1 MKVVKRD
8 LDTYMGSAFED
19 CCRDWVGRYAGE
31 SMPASQQLG
40 CWWSRDG
47 QTEVDIVGISRA
59 RYDLLASCKW
69 DRKASSAVLSRLI
82 AHRDSLG
89 RAKAAKLAI
98 FARGFAPELRRRA
111 AKEDVALID
120 AGGLF

>member
-1 MKVVKRD
+1 
-8 LDTYMGSAFED
+8 
-19 CCRDWVGRYAGE
+19 VGRYAGE

-40 CWWSRDG
+40 CWWSRGG
-47 QTEVDIVGISRA
+47 QTEVDIVGTSRG

-69 DRKASSAVLSRLI
+69 DRKASSAVLSQLI

-89 RAKAAKLAI
+89 RAKTAKLAI
-98 FARGFAPELRRRA
+98 FARGFAPELQRRA